1 MGSEILNPFTVPL
14 NRVRNSEPFFSLL
27 NGVRNSEPFS
37 SPLNGV
43 RNSEPFSFPAEW
55 GQKFWTFFLPRWMGS
70 EILNLFP
77 TTLNGVRNCEPF
89 SFPVEWGQKF
99 WTLFLPRWMGS
110 DILNSFLSLLNGMGS
125 ETLIAFP
132 YLLYGVRN
140 SEPFSFPVQW
150 GQKFWTLFLP
160 CWMRSGWW
168 HKSTCSLGLILQF
181 RVNYGIPPWIC
192 AKNLYLWANSVNNRK
207 WGSVIL

>member
-1 MGSEILNPFTVPL
+1 MGSEILNLFLTT
-14 NRVRNSEPFFSLL
+14 L

-37 SPLNGV
+37 YHVEWGQKFWT
-43 RNSEPFSFPAEW
+43 FSFPVEW

-70 EILNLFP
+70 EILNPFP
-77 TTLNGVRNCEPF
+77 SQLNGVRNSEP
-89 SFPVEWGQKF
+89 
-99 WTLFLPRWMGS
+99 LFLPRWMGS
-110 DILNSFLSLLNGMGS
+110 DILNSFLALLNGMGS
-125 ETLIAFP
+125 EIRIAFP
-132 YLLYGVRN
+132 YLLHGVRN

-168 HKSTCSLGLILQF
+168 RKSTCSLGLILQF

>member
-1 MGSEILNPFTVPL
+1 MGSEIQNPFL
-14 NRVRNSEPFFSLL
+14 SLL
-27 NGVRNSEPFS
+27 NGVRNSEPLS
-37 SPLNGV
+37 YPL
-43 RNSEPFSFPAEW
+43 EW
-55 GQKFWTFFLPRWMGS
+55 GQKFWTFFVPRWMGS

-77 TTLNGVRNCEPF
+77 ATLNGIRNSEPF

-110 DILNSFLSLLNGMGS
+110 EILNPFPSQLN
-125 ETLIAFP
+125 
-132 YLLYGVRN
+132 GVRN
-140 SEPFSFPVQW
+140 SELFSFPVEWNGVRNSDRFALPSAW
-150 GQKFWTLFLP
+150 GPKFWTLFLP

-168 HKSTCSLGLILQF
+168 RKSTCSLGLILQF
-181 RVNYGIPPWIC
+181 TVNYGIPTWFC